1 MGRARAGGQRV
12 GLVPTMGFLH
22 EGHLSLVDRCRQLA
36 DYAVMSI
43 FVNPLQF
50 GPREDLD
57 EYPRDLERDV
67 ELAETRGV
75 DLIFAPAEADL
86 YPRPLAAVV
95 TPRRLADRLC
105 GITRPGHFEGVLT
118 VVAKL
123 FGIVQPDVA
132 VFGQKDFQQAV
143 LIARM
148 VEDLNLPV
156 QIEVAPTVRDPDG
169 LAMSS
174 RNAYL
179 TPEERQ
185 RALSLSRGLAAAV
198 SAYRAGERSAA
209 KLKAMIRGVMDRAGV
224 ESEYVELSSAGDLE
238 SADRV
243 GEDGVALVAARVG
256 DTRLIDNVRL
266 AGPDAGLEALL

>member
-1 MGRARAGGQRV
+1 
-12 GLVPTMGFLH
+12 MGFLH